1 MVSEVTVIV
10 ASILGILVLIL
21 IILLVVLRHSIE
33 DVSDDLEH
41 IEYKIDWYIQET
53 LRFNEASPYVKHHG
67 ANKLWT
73 PPAGVL
79 RNARKGD
86 RK

>member
-1 MVSEVTVIV
+1 MDIV
-10 ASILGILVLIL
+10 AAAVLITVL
-21 IILLVVLRHSIE
+21 AIFVVLPCIRLHHN
-33 DVSDDLEH
+33 VSKTLAALEE
-41 IEYKIDWYIQET
+41 IEYKLDWYIQET

-67 ANKLWT
+67 INKLWT
-73 PPAGVL
+73 PPARVL